1 LKFIKKGGPILKSI
15 FFESKDGLR
24 IEGGVFEGKKHW
36 VILAHGKAFDMNS
49 WHNFA
54 LYLQEKGFTAMTFN
68 FRGYGSSESKD
79 HRYELDVIGAIRYAS
94 KHAEKISVIGAS
106 MGGTAVLRALE
117 IYNGTINGMVLLSP
131 AGFPRNFSA
140 LESKAKKAVV
150 FYTKGDFAFDSS
162 EIVVSHL
169 PFPTE
174 EKVFEGSSH
183 AQNMLTDPIISKSL
197 KEEIFGFLS
206 SI

>member
-1 LKFIKKGGPILKSI
+1 MKSI
-15 FFESKDGLR
+15 FFESKDGLK

-49 WHNFA
+49 WHDFA
-54 LYLQEKGFTAMTFN
+54 TYLQKNGFTVMTFN
-68 FRGYGSSESKD
+68 FRGYGGSEIKD
-79 HRYELDVIGAIRYAS
+79 HHYELDIVGALKYVS
-94 KHAEKISVIGAS
+94 KNAEKISLIGAS

-117 IYNGTINGMVLLSP
+117 IYDGTIDEVILLSP

-140 LESKAKKAVV
+140 LESKAKKAAV
-150 FYTKGDFAFDSS
+150 FYTKDDFAFDSS
-162 EIVVSHL
+162 EVVASHL

-174 EKVFEGSSH
+174 EKIFEGSSH
-183 AQNMLTDPIISKSL
+183 AQNMLADPTISETL
-197 KEEIFGFLS
+197 KKKIVKFLL

>member
-1 LKFIKKGGPILKSI
+1 MKSI
-15 FFESKDGLR
+15 FFESKDGLK
-24 IEGGVFEGKKHW
+24 IEGDVFEGGKHW

-49 WHNFA
+49 WHDFA
-54 LYLQEKGFTAMTFN
+54 TYLQENGFTVMTFN

-79 HRYELDVIGAIRYAS
+79 HRHELDVIGAIRYAS
-94 KHAEKISVIGAS
+94 KHAEKISLIGAS

-117 IYNGTINGMVLLSP
+117 IYDRAIDGVVLLSP

-140 LESKAKKAVV
+140 LKSKAKKVAV

-162 EIVVSHL
+162 EVVASHL

-174 EKVFEGSSH
+174 EKIFEGSSH
-183 AQNMLTDPIISKSL
+183 AQNMLADPIISKTL
-197 KEEIFGFLS
+197 KEEIVEFLS